1 MLAILSNCAS
11 KLLNCCF
18 RWALARYSN
27 QAFAV
32 RGLGADETG
41 SIPRPDPHLATFNGP
56 SALPTRKPRR
66 AASLSGWHTVVNDE
80 KSYIETS
87 VAAFMISAMSR
98 AILHSW
104 VEPEVY
110 GRGVESAMAFL
121 LEHVR
126 PDGLLDGVSYGTSP
140 STCVEHSRRMPHGG
154 MAPWG
159 QGPLLAALWWYS
171 RLRSA
176 AKPHGENL
184 WGGSTACASTTK
196 SPS

>member
-56 SALPTRKPRR
+56 SALPTRKLRR
-66 AASLSGWHTVVNDE
+66 ATSLSGWHTVVNDE
-80 KSYIETS
+80 NPYIETS

-104 VEPEVY
+104 VEEEVY

-126 PDGLLDGVSYGTSP
+126 PDGLLDGVSYETFP
-140 STCVEHSRRMPHGG
+140 STCVEHYRRMPRGG